1 MLSPAPFL
9 SHNHNNNHPNTMR
22 STRTIMLSSTVQAL
36 LRSPLFIISITTLTC
51 LLLSASLLQQQHLQR
66 LDLRTGHYG
75 NALSSL
81 AAKQATD
88 ATLNHDLVSL
98 QVTVSDVARNP
109 HVLSATIHDVENR
122 LLVQAG
128 ESPNTGDYVLR
139 EHQSFTAPITL
150 HDSVAGYVTV
160 SIDSQA
166 LYEQQ
171 DDTWLLA
178 LLGLAGALLVLS
190 ILNVRQRPTEA
201 GSGASNENGA
211 EITTANPSDT
221 PSPQANGEEIIIGL
235 SIQCVNWPTL
245 KQQLSGTLK
254 QQLFDDLERQLSGI
268 NTLYSGKVNAAQDD
282 FVELHFTGDDV
293 GNTTFRAICAAQLLL
308 QLLQSG
314 CAGIQLQYTCAIYR
328 SDKTHALKQHIH
340 NHRRQQQ
347 LQATLKQHS
356 ANTLL
361 LDGQDCATSQLLQR
375 VQVQSALI
383 DEHWFV
389 IEHLQPSYQGLLDK
403 QAQQLQSLQ
412 ET

>member
-1 MLSPAPFL
+1 
-9 SHNHNNNHPNTMR
+9 
-22 STRTIMLSSTVQAL
+22 MLSSTVQAL
-36 LRSPLFIISITTLTC
+36 LRSPLFIISVTTLIC
-51 LLLSASLLQQQHLQR
+51 LLLSASLLQQQHTQR

-75 NALSSL
+75 KALSSL

-128 ESPNTGDYVLR
+128 ESPNTGDYTLR

-190 ILNVRQRPTEA
+190 LLNLRQRPSFADATQTEPKDA
-201 GSGASNENGA
+201 TSPELPA
-211 EITTANPSDT
+211 TTASQTND
-221 PSPQANGEEIIIGL
+221 EIIIGL
-235 SIQCVNWPTL
+235 SIQCINWSTL
-245 KQQLSGTLK
+245 KQQLSATLR
-254 QQLFDDLERQLSGI
+254 QQLIEDLERQLSGV

-282 FVELHFTGDDV
+282 FIELNFTGDDV

-308 QLLQSG
+308 QMLQSG
-314 CAGIQLQYTCAIYR
+314 CAGIQLHYACAIYR
-328 SDKTHALKQHIH
+328 SDKSLALKQHIH

-347 LQATLKQHS
+347 LQSTLKQHR

-375 VQVQSALI
+375 VQVAPDLI
-383 DEHWFV
+383 EEHWFV
-389 IEHLQPSYQGLLDK
+389 IEQLQPSYQGLLDK
-403 QAQQLQSLQ
+403 QAQQLQGLQ
-412 ET
+412 ES

>member
-1 MLSPAPFL
+1 
-9 SHNHNNNHPNTMR
+9 
-22 STRTIMLSSTVQAL
+22 MLSSTVQAL
-36 LRSPLFIISITTLTC
+36 LRSPLFIISITALTC
-51 LLLSASLLQQQHLQR
+51 LALSASLLQQQHTQR

-75 NALSSL
+75 KALSSL

-128 ESPNTGDYVLR
+128 ESPNTGDYALR

-190 ILNVRQRPTEA
+190 VLNLRQRPAGVDPTPADHPHAAAPQSPEA
-201 GSGASNENGA
+201 TSSSA
-211 EITTANPSDT
+211 PDD
-221 PSPQANGEEIIIGL
+221 IIIGL
-235 SIQCVNWPTL
+235 SIQCINWPTL

-254 QQLFDDLERQLSGI
+254 QQLTEDLERQLSGI
-268 NTLYSGKVNAAQDD
+268 NTLYSGKVHAAQDD
-282 FVELHFTGDDV
+282 CVELHFTGDDV

-308 QLLQSG
+308 QMLQSG
-314 CAGIQLQYTCAIYR
+314 CAGIQLQYACAIYR
-328 SDKTHALKQHIH
+328 SDRSLALKQHIH

-347 LQATLKQHS
+347 LQSTLKQHS

-375 VQVQSALI
+375 VQVQPDLI

-389 IEHLQPSYQGLLDK
+389 IEQLQPSYQGLLDK
-403 QAQQLQSLQ
+403 QALQLRGLQ
-412 ET
+412 EN

>member
-1 MLSPAPFL
+1 
-9 SHNHNNNHPNTMR
+9 
-22 STRTIMLSSTVQAL
+22 MLSSTVQAL

-51 LLLSASLLQQQHLQR
+51 LLLSASLLQQQHKQR

-98 QVTVSDVARNP
+98 QVTVTDVARNP

-128 ESPNTGDYVLR
+128 ESPNTGNYTLR

-160 SIDSQA
+160 SIDSEA
-166 LYEQQ
+166 LYQQ
-171 DDTWLLA
+171 QNDTWLLA

-190 ILNVRQRPTEA
+190 ILNLRQRPDSVDSPVSVPTASDTEA
-201 GSGASNENGA
+201 EATA
-211 EITTANPSDT
+211 PTTPGND
-221 PSPQANGEEIIIGL
+221 EIIIGL
-235 SIQCVNWPTL
+235 SIQCINWPTL
-245 KQQLSGTLK
+245 KQQLSGALK
-254 QQLFDDLERQLSGI
+254 QQLIEDLERQLSGI

-282 FVELHFTGDDV
+282 FVELHFSGDDV

-308 QLLQSG
+308 QMLQSG
-314 CAGIQLQYTCAIYR
+314 SAGIQRQYACAIYR
-328 SDKTHALKQHIH
+328 SDKSLALKQYIH

-347 LQATLKQHS
+347 LQNTLRQHR

-375 VQVQSALI
+375 VQVQAELI

-389 IEHLQPSYQGLLDK
+389 IEHLQPTYQGLLDK

-412 ET
+412 ES